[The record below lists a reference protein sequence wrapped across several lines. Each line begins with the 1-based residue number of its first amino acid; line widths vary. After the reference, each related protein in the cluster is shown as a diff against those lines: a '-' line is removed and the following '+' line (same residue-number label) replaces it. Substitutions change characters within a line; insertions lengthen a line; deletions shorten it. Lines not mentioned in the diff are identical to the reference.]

1 MQDIQY
7 INSPSLA
14 SSVGHY
20 SHAVIAN
27 GLVFLSGQLPV
38 SADGHKAG
46 SFEEQAQQIFQN
58 LENVLSECQ
67 SKKECLV
74 QVRVYIK
81 DIEQWPKFNQ
91 LYAQWIGDYR
101 PARCVVPVP
110 ILHFDSELEIEAIAQ
125 QIV

>member
-7 INSPSLA
+7 INSSSLA
-14 SSVGHY
+14 PSVGHY
-20 SHAVIAN
+20 SHAVCAN
-27 GLVFLSGQLPV
+27 GLIFLSGQLPI
-38 SADGHKAG
+38 SADGHKAQ
-46 SFEEQAQQIFQN
+46 SFDEQAQQIFEN
-58 LENVLSECQ
+58 LDNVLSKCN
-67 SKKECLV
+67 SNKTCLI

-91 LYAQWIGDYR
+91 LYAEWIGDYR

-110 ILHFDSELEIEAIAQ
+110 TLHFDSELEIEAIAQ